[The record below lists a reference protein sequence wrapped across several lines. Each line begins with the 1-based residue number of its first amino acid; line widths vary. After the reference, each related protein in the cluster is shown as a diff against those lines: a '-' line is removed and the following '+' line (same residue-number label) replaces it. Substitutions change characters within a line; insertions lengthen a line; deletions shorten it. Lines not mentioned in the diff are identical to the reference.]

1 VEDIDEYGVYEP
13 VDYYGSSFSYK
24 VDTGIELVFDEIN
37 YFERSIF

>member
-1 VEDIDEYGVYEP
+1 MEDVDEYGVYEP
-13 VDYYGSSFSYK
+13 VDYGSSFSYK